1 MIMEVIVPRP
11 KKKRNCEGKPCGK
24 VFKPT
29 CTPLR
34 ELKKINL
41 HQDELE
47 AFRLCDYQGLFQ
59 EQAGEKMDVSRGT
72 VQRLLTSAR
81 KKIAEALTQ
90 GAALV
95 MDEKEKE

>member
-1 MIMEVIVPRP
+1 MARP
-11 KKKRNCEGKPCGK
+11 KKKRNCAGKPCGK

-29 CTPLR
+29 CIPLR
-34 ELKKINL
+34 DLQRISL

-47 AFRLCDYQGLFQ
+47 AFRLCDYQGLIQ
-59 EQAGEKMDVSRGT
+59 AQAGEQMGVSRGT

-81 KKIAEALTQ
+81 KKVAEALTR

-95 MDEKEKE
+95 MDEEEKEQGL

>member
-1 MIMEVIVPRP
+1 MRSILPRP

-29 CTPLR
+29 CTPLS
-34 ELKKINL
+34 ELKRIRL

-47 AFRLCDYQGLFQ
+47 AFRLCDYQGFIQ
-59 EQAGEKMDVSRGT
+59 EQAGKKMGVSRGT

-81 KKIAEALTQ
+81 KKVAEALTQ

-95 MDEKEKE
+95 MDEEEKE